1 MANKDQITDELRTL
15 KRIEELLA
23 LIAKAM
29 RSEQLAEILIDKK
42 HRLLYEG
49 AGQFPVT
56 ELAKKTDLSPAT
68 ISRLWQKWEQMGLL
82 VKDGKQYRRVL

>member
-1 MANKDQITDELRTL
+1 MASPNKNDTMSDELRTL

-29 RSEQLAEILIDKK
+29 RSEQLGEILVDKK

-49 AGQFPVT
+49 AGQFPIT
-56 ELAKKTDLSPAT
+56 QLAKKTGLSTGT
-68 ISRLWQKWEQMGLL
+68 ISRL
-82 VKDGKQYRRVL
+82 